1 MEKHSCKTCRNA
13 DFNQKEQLNGRLA
26 GRYRYG
32 CSYRKSGYICGTVA
46 SDETLELLCCDGYCG
61 ATVITSKKQ
70 EQDKLLAELDHRMEV
85 LFDRWLLWKEQG
97 APGFDATDGKYLN
110 RLRSGLERLRQKMEA
125 CSSEEDYPEN
135 YYAPLPPKMEES
147 YMANEEQMKQKAKEI
162 WNTYEGNPDYQWL
175 VLHYPAMKKRK
186 NDKDYENA
194 RNLLS
199 CVSRLKSVIDQQEAL
214 PIKREIRQRDLTMA
228 FHRCRTRLE
237 GRKTA
242 FRKRAA
248 TEPDTGLKGQM
259 SFGQLKAS

>member
-13 DFNQKEQLNGRLA
+13 DFNQKEELNGRLA

-110 RLRSGLERLRQKMEA
+110 RLR
-125 CSSEEDYPEN
+125 P
-135 YYAPLPPKMEES
+135 
-147 YMANEEQMKQKAKEI
+147 
-162 WNTYEGNPDYQWL
+162 
-175 VLHYPAMKKRK
+175 
-186 NDKDYENA
+186 
-194 RNLLS
+194 
-199 CVSRLKSVIDQQEAL
+199 
-214 PIKREIRQRDLTMA
+214 
-228 FHRCRTRLE
+228 RCRRIIRPNKSPRISAQNAEIVYTALFTFKFFGKFCAALRLLPH
-237 GRKTA
+237 
-242 FRKRAA
+242 F
-248 TEPDTGLKGQM
+248 
-259 SFGQLKAS
+259 